1 MSTVL
6 APADVPVRRRTVAW
20 LGGTAVALVGLVMIS
35 LLVGSKA
42 IPVPTVV
49 DALVDFDPTIND
61 HLFVREERLPRT
73 LLALLVGAGLGLAGT
88 VMQAVARN
96 PLADPGVLG
105 INAGAS
111 LFVVMGITLFGV
123 TALTGY
129 VWFAFGGA
137 LVATVLVYG
146 VGALGREG
154 ATPVKIALSGA
165 AANAAFVSLTTTVLL
180 SDTDAFEQFRL
191 WQVGSL
197 SGRHLDVLTQV
208 LPFLGA
214 GIVLALASGRLLNT
228 LTLGDDIARGLGQ
241 NTAVA
246 RIVAGVTVV
255 LLCGAATAAAGPIGF
270 VGLAVPPVARMVAGP
285 DHRVVLPCAL
295 LFAPVLV
302 LAADIL
308 GRVIAWPAE
317 VQVGIVT
324 AVLGGPVFIAL
335 VRRRGRRQ

>member
-1 MSTVL
+1 ML
-6 APADVPVRRRTVAW
+6 APSVSPARARTVGW
-20 LGGTAVALVGLVMIS
+20 LGGAGVVLAGLVVVS
-35 LLVGSKA
+35 LLVGAKA
-42 IPVPTVV
+42 IPVSTVV
-49 DALVDFDPTIND
+49 DALVEFDPTVND

-197 SGRHLDVLTQV
+197 SGRHVDVLIQV
-208 LPFLGA
+208 APFLGA

-246 RIVAGVTVV
+246 RTVAGVTVV

-295 LFAPVLV
+295 LFAPILV

-308 GRVIAWPAE
+308 GRVIAWPGE
-317 VQVGIVT
+317 VQVGIIT
-324 AVLGGPVFIAL
+324 AVLGAPVFIAL
-335 VRRRGRRQ
+335 VRRRR

>member
-1 MSTVL
+1 
-6 APADVPVRRRTVAW
+6 
-20 LGGTAVALVGLVMIS
+20 MIS